1 MDELEL
7 LKKDWGKQDTT
18 FKKLSA
24 NEIYPILQK
33 KSSSIAKTLFY
44 ISIGELVFWILINTI
59 PYFSSDSYRER
70 LDAVYSNE
78 YVFAGLTIISYGVIL
93 LFIYLLFKSHKAIS
107 ATDNAKKL
115 MESILKTR
123 RVIKYYVI
131 YNLVM
136 ALISMVFGMY
146 FAIINDPKLTD
157 TISHFNQKQM
167 LLTYTIMIGV
177 TAAFIFIIWIFYKL
191 LYGLLLKR
199 LNRNY
204 QELKKLAV

>member
-1 MDELEL
+1 MNKYDVIIIGAGHNGLVAASYLAKAGKKVLVLE
-7 LKKDWGKQDTT
+7 
-18 FKKLSA
+18 A
-24 NEIYPILQK
+24 NSEIGGA
-33 KSSSIAKTLFY
+33 STS
-44 ISIGELVFWILINTI
+44 
-59 PYFSSDSYRER
+59 
-70 LDAVYSNE
+70 E
-78 YVFAGLTIISYGVIL
+78 YVFAGLTTVSYGVIL

-204 QELKKLAV
+204 QELKKLEV